1 MDPQTFP
8 GTLESLAGIADYVL
22 QAASHAGLDK
32 RATYRLRLAVDEIA
46 TNIVAHGYA
55 EAGLSGSIQITAENQ
70 GDRLRVILEDTA
82 RPYNPLRQAA
92 PDNLD
97 TPIADRPMGGLGVF
111 LAIQGCDRF
120 TYEHQ
125 DGRNRNILEMN
136 LPPSPES
143 TP

>member
-1 MDPQTFP
+1 MEPQTFP
-8 GTLESLAGIADYVL
+8 GTLESLAGIADYVR
-22 QAASHAGLDK
+22 QAASHSGLDK

-55 EAGLSGSIQITAENQ
+55 EAGLSGTIQIAAENL
-70 GDRLRVILEDTA
+70 GDRLRVTLEDTA
-82 RPYNPLRQAA
+82 IPYNPLVQAA

-97 TPIADRPMGGLGVF
+97 TPIADRPIGGLGVF

-120 TYEHQ
+120 AYEHQ

-136 LPPSPES
+136 LPPKPEP

>member
-22 QAASHAGLDK
+22 QAAARSGLDK

-55 EAGLSGSIQITAENQ
+55 EAGLSGSIRVAAEHL
-70 GDRLRVILEDTA
+70 GDRLRVTLEDTA
-82 RPYNPLRQAA
+82 IPYNPLGQAR

-97 TPIADRPMGGLGVF
+97 TPIAERPMGGLGVF
-111 LAIQGCDRF
+111 LALQGCDRF
-120 TYEHQ
+120 AYEHK

-136 LPPSPES
+136 LPSHTES